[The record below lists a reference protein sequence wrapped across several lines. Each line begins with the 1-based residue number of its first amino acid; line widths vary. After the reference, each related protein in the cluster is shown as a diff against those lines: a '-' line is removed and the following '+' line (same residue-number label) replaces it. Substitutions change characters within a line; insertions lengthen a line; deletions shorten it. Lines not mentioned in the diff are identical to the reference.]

1 MRFSPKQRQV
11 LLWWRERPELEGIIC
26 DGAVRSGKT
35 LCMGIGFFCWAMG
48 NFDGRCFVL
57 CGKTIGALRRNVLWE
72 VLPVLRRMG
81 MGVQERRGENLLGF
95 SLMEVRDLLAAEAEK
110 R

>member
-1 MRFSPKQRQV
+1 MRFSPKQRQA

-48 NFDGRCFVL
+48 SFDGQCFVL

-72 VLPVLRRMG
+72 VLPVLRQMG
-81 MGVQERRGENLLGF
+81 MGVLERRGENLLATK
-95 SLMEVRDLLAAEAEK
+95 SNVLKSSART
-110 R
+110 